1 MSNSIRLGLIDDH
14 PVVREGLRTFFEAAQ
29 DIVIAFESATGEDA
43 LTELDHT
50 ACDVVLLDLVL
61 LDGMDGV
68 LTFEA
73 IRSRFPGIKVI
84 ILTSYRDPH
93 QLTYLR
99 NQGAAGYLD
108 KTVQPDD
115 LLRAVQWIYQGHSV
129 WDSPTNASPH
139 SIESLTGRERAVLEQ
154 MATGLSNKEIATR
167 LVISEKTVKVHV
179 SHILGKL
186 AVYDRTQAVIV
197 AHQLGLVRFGGTNP

>member
-1 MSNSIRLGLIDDH
+1 MSNPIRLGLIDDH
-14 PVVREGLRTFFEAAQ
+14 PVVREGLRTFFETSP
-29 DIVIAFESATGEDA
+29 DIVIAFDSATGEDA
-43 LTELDHT
+43 LTQLDRT

-73 IRSRFPGIKVI
+73 IRSRFPAVKVI
-84 ILTSYRDPH
+84 ILTSSRDPH

-99 NQGAAGYLD
+99 SQGAAGYLD

-115 LLRAVQWIYQGHSV
+115 LMRAVLWIDQGHSV
-129 WDSPTNASPH
+129 WDSPMMEAPH
-139 SIESLTGRERAVLEQ
+139 SIETLTERERAVLEQ
-154 MATGLSNKEIATR
+154 MAAGFSNKEIAAR

-186 AVYDRTQAVIV
+186 GVYDRTQAVIV
-197 AHQLGLVRFGGTNP
+197 AHQLGLVRFGGTNH